1 MATTSND
8 TSGTIISAHFVYKI
22 TFGNSITASNSQ
34 IKELTL
40 EQGVSTTFQDKESNE
55 TYHVTLHGVKVNKP
69 GIHLACII
77 YDKEGGAAG
86 TYVPCYERAPLRKR
100 HAAA

>member
-40 EQGVSTTFQDKESNE
+40 EQGVSTTFQDKSHYMVSKSIRKS
-55 TYHVTLHGVKVNKP
+55 TSPRRLSVNW
-69 GIHLACII
+69 
-77 YDKEGGAAG
+77 
-86 TYVPCYERAPLRKR
+86 TS
-100 HAAA
+100 